1 MIKLIIFDAGGVL
14 YTGSQKIVDKA
25 IKKFLEKHGINDLKK
40 SNKVWSKIEKRVT
53 IGKITLRKA
62 HEKWLEG
69 IGLSK
74 TLADEWAEVDKKEI
88 WGKFQETPGIN
99 KLLKKLKKKNILAV
113 LTDTIESKQEKIE
126 KMKIVGANHEFFN
139 EIFTSHDLGTCKP
152 SKKAFYAPLKKFCVK
167 PKETLFIGDACD
179 ELEGAKKIG
188 LVTIGFKCGCGEYN
202 IKSLD
207 EILRI
212 LQKLNQPPSHPIN

>member
-25 IKKFLEKHGINDLKK
+25 IKKFLEKHGINDLNK
-40 SNKVWSKIEKRVT
+40 SSKVWSKIEKLVT
-53 IGKITLRKA
+53 IGKITLREA

-74 TLADEWAEVDKKEI
+74 TLADEWAEVDRKEI
-88 WGKFQETPGIN
+88 WGKFKKTPGIN
-99 KLLKKLKKKNILAV
+99 KLLKKLKKKYILAV

-126 KMKIVGANHEFFN
+126 KMKIVGVNHEFFN
-139 EIFTSHDLGTCKP
+139 EIFTSHDLGTLKP
-152 SKKAFYAPLKKFCVK
+152 TKKAFHAPLEKFNVK

-179 ELEGAKKIG
+179 ELNGAKKIG
-188 LVTIGFKCGCGEYN
+188 LATIGFNSRCGDYN
-202 IKSLD
+202 TKTLD
-207 EILRI
+207 EIPKI
-212 LQKLNQPPSHPIN
+212 LQKLR